1 MYDNENPNGFG
12 SNPEENN
19 DDNISGTENNN
30 FEEVNSQQVS
40 QDAVNS
46 SEQNTEQTAEQE
58 SSVYRQSYVNDEH
71 HNADDVSGNSTY
83 YSQGSNNSS
92 NDSTQNGSYYNNTQ
106 DGSYYN
112 SNSNNSQN
120 NGYYYSTNDSQTNNG
135 YNYNSNNNNNGNGKK
150 KKKKRT
156 LIAVVAVCVVLL
168 AGTIGISAAY
178 FSKNKDSL
186 TNVLEDGTLSNN
198 NNNSNSNNDNSSD
211 SGNYESIGSTNTQ
224 NDANSSSTS
233 GVTVTD
239 VSSVVSSAMPSV
251 VAITSKTLV
260 ESRND
265 YSQDIW
271 EYYFGGG
278 NSGNNKSNSYEEDA
292 AGSGIIVDQ
301 TSTEL
306 LIVTNNHV
314 VEGAD
319 SLKIQFAG
327 TESKDSVDGYIK
339 GTDSTKDV
347 AVVAVKLKDIPSDV
361 LKNIKKATLGDS
373 DKVNVGEGVI
383 AIGNAL
389 GYGQS
394 VTTGIISA
402 KDRKVQLENQTMTL
416 LQTDAAINGGN
427 SGGALLNASGEVI
440 GINVAKYSSS
450 GSSSNASVE
459 GMGFAIPI
467 SSVKDII
474 SDLETK
480 ETRTKVS
487 EDERG
492 YLGISGFDVDE
503 QTSQAYSIPQGIQVQ
518 SVVKGGPAENA
529 GIAASDVITK
539 FDGQDVSSMASLQ
552 SMLEY
557 YKKGEQVKVTIEYR
571 DGREYKTKDVTVT
584 LGDKSV
590 IETTQNA
597 AN

>member
-1 MYDNENPNGFG
+1 MYDNDNPNGFG

-83 YSQGSNNSS
+83 YSQGSNNSG
-92 NDSTQNGSYYNNTQ
+92 NNGTQN
-106 DGSYYN
+106 GSYYN

-186 TNVLEDGTLSNN
+186 TNVLEDGTLSN

-427 SGGALLNASGEVI
+427 SGGALLNASG
-440 GINVAKYSSS
+440 
-450 GSSSNASVE
+450 